1 MTVVQPSKSQGRCCR
16 LHFKLLNEARLSCA
30 VMRISSVRM
39 KSICGLVAFTSKA
52 KKPPGVGA
60 TIAESL
66 LPSEEKNSTADGWL
80 MPTIRVS
87 LEVVLRIKLEVENG
101 LACVCGPRRAR
112 QSFAVQ

>member
-1 MTVVQPSKSQGRCCR
+1 MHNFDSRRLAEASKP
-16 LHFKLLNEARLSCA
+16 LIA
-30 VMRISSVRM
+30 MRDDSS
-39 KSICGLVAFTSKA
+39 A
-52 KKPPGVGA
+52 GA